1 MVRYDLNLFEV
12 WKPIPG
18 YEGMYDVSTEG
29 RVWSHKTNRIL
40 KQSPNQ
46 KGYYRVK
53 MEGKSMAVARLVCMT
68 FNQNPDPEHLTEVNH
83 INEDKRDNRFC
94 NLEWCD
100 RKYNVNYGTGTQ
112 RRLKKAYESGR
123 ANPAY
128 EGLSEKERR
137 RQYKQ
142 DHKEKV
148 KEYKKNNYM
157 KNRDY
162 YLAYY
167 KQWRQNKIKS
177 DYELS

>member
-123 ANPAY
+123 QIQHM
-128 EGLSEKERR
+128 KDC
-137 RQYKQ
+137 Q
-142 DHKEKV
+142 
-148 KEYKKNNYM
+148 KKNVGDSIS
-157 KNRDY
+157 KT
-162 YLAYY
+162 
-167 KQWRQNKIKS
+167 IKKRLRS
-177 DYELS
+177 TRRITI

>member
-18 YEGMYDVSTEG
+18 
-29 RVWSHKTNRIL
+29 
-40 KQSPNQ
+40 
-46 KGYYRVK
+46 
-53 MEGKSMAVARLVCMT
+53 
-68 FNQNPDPEHLTEVNH
+68 
-83 INEDKRDNRFC
+83 
-94 NLEWCD
+94 
-100 RKYNVNYGTGTQ
+100 
-112 RRLKKAYESGR
+112 
-123 ANPAY
+123 Y

-167 KQWRQNKIKS
+167 KQWRQNKINQ
-177 DYELS
+177 